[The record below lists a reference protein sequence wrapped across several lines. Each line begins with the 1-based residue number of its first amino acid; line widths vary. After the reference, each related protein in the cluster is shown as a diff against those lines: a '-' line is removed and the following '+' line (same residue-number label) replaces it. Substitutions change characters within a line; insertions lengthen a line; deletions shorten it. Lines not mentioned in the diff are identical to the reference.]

1 MMSCSCVLLVKH
13 KANLLRM
20 KQELLLRGS
29 SHVISAEEKKEIKVV
44 VLLRGSVKYKLEGH
58 R

>member
-1 MMSCSCVLLVKH
+1 MEH